1 MLTAL
6 VGSQY
11 LAATHVGGGLAGARW
26 GLCVVI
32 GLYLMIRP
40 NEWKKVRP
48 PPPPPLLSPSCFF
61 PQPRRHFVALGP
73 VRHEF
78 AGANRPS
85 AGANRTT
92 STRAASPT
100 CRGRT
105 RSTRRHSRSNTTCA
119 PKALPFSP
127 RWRLSVRLGFA
138 LGADHG
144 GWRLAPAWGWFP
156 PLSAE
161 HGGCPSAWGFFCLGR
176 TSCLGRPLPLGF
188 FLVSPKTN
196 LAVPSGG
203 LQRV

>member
-1 MLTAL
+1 MRSRLAVPAVRRRLSTEVAKGSTSSGPIVMPTNESSAIGAL
-6 VGSQY
+6 ATGPLH

-119 PKALPFSP
+119 RQKLCPFSP
-127 RWRLSVRLGFA
+127 RWRLSVRLGFLLSWA
-138 LGADHG
+138 HFLSRAHRFRLGS
-144 GWRLAPAWGWFP
+144 F
-156 PLSAE
+156 
-161 HGGCPSAWGFFCLGR
+161 
-176 TSCLGRPLPLGF
+176 
-188 FLVSPKTN
+188 
-196 LAVPSGG
+196 
-203 LQRV
+203 